1 MKYENIILL
10 LLVIVILVAPMIMYY
25 GHGEDDGMFGGSDDK
40 GADVIGELDH
50 SYKPWFES
58 VWEPPSGEVESLL
71 FAVQAAIG
79 SIIIGYAFG
88 YWRGQSKK
96 D

>member
-10 LLVIVILVAPMIMYY
+10 VLVIIILVAPMIMYN
-25 GHGEDDGMFGGSDDK
+25 GLGEDQGMFGGSDDK
-40 GADVIGELDH
+40 GVDVIGELDH

-58 VWEPPSGEVESLL
+58 IWEPPSGEVESLL

-79 SIIIGYAFG
+79 AIIIGYAFG